1 MSLNPNSINQLA
13 FASDLD
19 LLYSVHQLSL
29 FFFIVLLFLYV
40 SNRDSEDNIIHTQ
53 DNIDESIN
61 TPGNIICHALLSSL

>member
-1 MSLNPNSINQLA
+1 MSLNPNTINQLA

-53 DNIDESIN
+53 ENIDAKHQYAGKHN
-61 TPGNIICHALLSSL
+61 LSCIT